1 MGERKLSIRGNLIR
15 ELVADV
21 NAAALGQAVS
31 AARKSPVEA
40 PWICPKGYNY
50 EKLEREH
57 MTMEY
62 LRPEGV
68 VTKRV
73 VLQLHGGGYI
83 GSMKN
88 AYRRFAVRYSEKGRG
103 CDVLTIDYRVAPE
116 FPYPA
121 ALDDALEAYCWLL
134 DREYAPENIV
144 IAGDSAG
151 GGLTLALCLFLR
163 DHRMPMPAGI
173 IGMSAWTD
181 LTNSSPSYE
190 RNFTIDPV
198 FGNST
203 DNMLYQSS
211 YIGEEDPKNP
221 YISPMFG
228 QFKHFPPMLL
238 QVGSDEVLLDDTVIV
253 AKKAR
258 GAGVKVRLSIYEG
271 MFHDFQMA
279 GELMPE
285 SKQAWEEVERFLKI
299 VWRLR

>member
-1 MGERKLSIRGNLIR
+1 MGEKKLSIRGNLIR

-31 AARKSPVEA
+31 SARKNPVEA
-40 PWICPKGYNY
+40 PWICPKGYTY
-50 EKLEREH
+50 EKLERET

-134 DREYAPENIV
+134 EREYAPENIV

-190 RNFTIDPV
+190 RNFTVDPV

-203 DNMLYQSS
+203 ENLLYNSS

-238 QVGSDEVLLDDTVIV
+238 QVGSDEVLLDDTVMV

-258 GAGVKVRLSIYEG
+258 GAGIKVRLSVYDG

-285 SKQAWEEVERFLKI
+285 SKRAWEEVERFLKI